1 MNLMIGN
8 HLVILAAAALAA
20 PAIHAAPVEYDAP
33 EYHLIVCRPFDS
45 WSGDTSV
52 MAGERETIADRR
64 GRISYRDVESGGHT
78 RGAGITLLN
87 GPTDDAVTTEVV
99 SQFKQRGVSVSGRG
113 SYHWTM
119 GLPTELEPGA
129 YDHLKQAQSLLYDA
143 LIRRQ
148 GDPDAIAGSMKARHV
163 LGSVLAVAAIGVSM
177 DKFGG
182 IGGSV
187 VATTFAGDIAQ
198 LPVGVRQSFAPFDLP
213 DLDTHAFTKIEVYPV
228 KVNEGGSPGQVI
240 VAYKGA
246 ASPTARQAAL
256 VQAIV
261 SVAGAD
267 TTPEAI
273 DQARTADLK
282 RRRETWASCATADAC
297 PASRQ
302 EGEAAK

>member
-1 MNLMIGN
+1 MRINPL
-8 HLVILAAAALAA
+8 LILTVAVLAA
-20 PAIHAAPVEYDAP
+20 PAVQAAPVEYDTP

-52 MAGERETIADRR
+52 MEGERETIADRR
-64 GRISYRDVESGGHT
+64 GRISYRDVDSGGYM

-87 GPTDDAVTTEVV
+87 GPTEDAVTTEAV
-99 SQFKQRGVSVSGRG
+99 SQFKQRGVSVSARG
-113 SYHWTM
+113 HYHWTM
-119 GLPTELEPGA
+119 GLPTDLEPGA
-129 YDHLKQAQSLLYDA
+129 YDHLKQAQTVLYDA

-148 GDPDAIAGSMKARHV
+148 GDPDKIPASMMARHV
-163 LGSVLAVAAIGVSM
+163 LGNVLAVAAIGTSM

-182 IGGSV
+182 VGGSV

-198 LPVGVRQSFAPFDLP
+198 LPLGVRQSFAPFDLP
-213 DLDTHAFTKIEVYPV
+213 ELDAQAFTKIEVYPV

-240 VAYKGA
+240 VAYKSA
-246 ASPTARQAAL
+246 PSPATRQAAL

-267 TTPEAI
+267 TSPEAI
-273 DQARTADLK
+273 DQARAADLK
-282 RRRETWASCATADAC
+282 RRRDTWQACETAGGCGANH
-297 PASRQ
+297 